1 MVSSF
6 LSVQYGTLSAAPGV
20 FIQMTAKLITFLV
33 HGLEHGL
40 LVLRQPALHGHD
52 VGRVGA
58 EVYGILQ
65 LQTADQPLLLVK
77 QLTEGAFLEYTLLH
91 ILVQSASGLGV
102 QRADEQQM
110 ELDRVDQG

>member
-1 MVSSF
+1 M
-6 LSVQYGTLSAAPGV
+6 A
-20 FIQMTAKLITFLV
+20 AKLFTFLA
-33 HGLEHGL
+33 HGLDHGL

-77 QLTEGAFLEYTLLH
+77 QLAEGAFLEEALLH
-91 ILVQSASGLGV
+91 VLIQPASGLGV

-110 ELDRVDQG
+110 GLDRVDQG